1 MKQETILEKYP
12 VFVLEIDK
20 KETPY
25 QSVDAIFEVLKAA
38 IDKHPIATFIDI
50 FDHYKHTCSL
60 ESGMVH
66 PDIVD
71 AKNIVFCFGEK
82 LPDPKML
89 AVRPRSI
96 GVADL
101 GNHYVIS
108 FLEAPMQPMNVIM
121 EGWVKA
127 LANKEVQS

>member
-38 IDKHPIATFIDI
+38 IDKHP
-50 FDHYKHTCSL
+50 L